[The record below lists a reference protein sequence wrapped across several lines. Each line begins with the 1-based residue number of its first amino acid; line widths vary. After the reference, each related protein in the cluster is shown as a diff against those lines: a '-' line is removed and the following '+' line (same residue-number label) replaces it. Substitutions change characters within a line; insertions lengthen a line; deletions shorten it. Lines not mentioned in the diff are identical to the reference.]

1 MLWRWNMENPKIIV
15 LGNYKPSG
23 HSCGKVH
30 DVEGISSTV
39 MENHGAVIAIMEIE
53 YEQQYDS

>member
-1 MLWRWNMENPKIIV
+1 METPKIIV

-30 DVEGISSTV
+30 DVRGISSTV
-39 MENHGAVIAIMEIE
+39 MENHGAVIAIMEE
-53 YEQQYDS
+53 NEERKDNSDWGTA

>member
-1 MLWRWNMENPKIIV
+1 MRKPKIIV

-53 YEQQYDS
+53 YERQYDSE

>member
-1 MLWRWNMENPKIIV
+1 MNKIKV

-30 DVEGISSTV
+30 DISGISSTV
-39 MENHGAVIAIMEIE
+39 MENHGAVIAIME
-53 YEQQYDS
+53 YRYDNKQDNPS